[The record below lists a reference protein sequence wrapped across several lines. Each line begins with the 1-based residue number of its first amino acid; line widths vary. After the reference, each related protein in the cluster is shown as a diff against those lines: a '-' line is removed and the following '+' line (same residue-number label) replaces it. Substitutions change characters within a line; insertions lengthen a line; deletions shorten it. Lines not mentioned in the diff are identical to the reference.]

1 MLATGLLAAPLAESQ
16 RGAQRPPAQQRP
28 PQQRP
33 PQQRPPQ
40 QRPPQPRQPTPTFR
54 STTQYV
60 AVDVIVTDTQD
71 RIVRDLTKDDFV
83 VTEGGVAQTIDD
95 FSFVEVPLA
104 SRTIDVSVPPPPPA
118 DVGSNAGHPRASR
131 AMAFVIDDIGL
142 KPQDL
147 IPLRRTMVKF
157 LETMS
162 PDDQVA
168 MTYIA
173 HSNLSQDFT
182 NDIGRLIAAVQN
194 QKEALGTASPTA
206 QRDKMSVLRNALIS
220 LSSARQPRRAI
231 VLVSPFG
238 CLPYPGDSMAAS
250 ECRDLIQRAQ
260 RAGVP
265 IYTID
270 PRLFTDENFIG
281 GIQEGAPVTAAGESG
296 RTVFSPAIES
306 MRILA
311 TETGAR
317 GFAGMGD
324 VPRAVNEIM
333 IENGSYYL
341 LGFYPKPLVND
352 GRFHEIDVK
361 VKRPGLSVRARKGY
375 NSDPASPKET
385 TPKREMTASLGA
397 GLDDPSLPV
406 RAFVAPM
413 AAVMGGKTRAVV
425 TVELAYPLP
434 EGGATTLNDELR
446 VGILALTPDAKIK
459 ASFQREYQFTGT
471 WKPTARGT
479 FVINEVIDL
488 PTEPL
493 TVRVGVS
500 STALGKSGTTHVEV
514 DVLDYRDSDVQL
526 TPLILGT
533 SQYAL
538 DAAVGLDTIRT
549 LVPFQPAT
557 ARTFSNTDT
566 LRVFARVFWRT
577 KHPNTDVRVSVQGPT
592 PVPPQTTSIDGL
604 RAPTG
609 HTQGRFNTTLP
620 LRGLTPG
627 SYVLRVEAV
636 HPDSKSFVREVPF
649 EVR

>member
-1 MLATGLLAAPLAESQ
+1 MRRALLAVSLL
-16 RGAQRPPAQQRP
+16 GASAALLAQQRP
-28 PQQRP
+28 PA
-33 PQQRPPQ
+33 
-40 QRPPQPRQPTPTFR
+40 PTFR

-60 AVDVIVTDTQD
+60 AVDVIVTDSQD
-71 RIVRDLTKDDFV
+71 RIVRDLAKTDFT
-83 VTEGGVAQTIDD
+83 VTEAGVLQTIDD

-104 SRTIDVSVPPPPPA
+104 ARTVDAIAPPPPPA
-118 DVGSNAGHPRASR
+118 DVGSNAGQPRASR

-162 PDDQVA
+162 TDDQVA

-173 HSNLSQDFT
+173 HSDLSQDFT
-182 NDIGRLIAAVQN
+182 NDIGRLIAAVQK

-238 CLPYPGDSMAAS
+238 CLPYPGDSMAAA
-250 ECRDLIQRAQ
+250 ECRDLIQRAK

-270 PRLFTDENFIG
+270 PRLFTDANFVD
-281 GIQEGAPVTAAGESG
+281 GIQTTAPGATAGESG
-296 RTVFSPAIES
+296 ATPFSPAVES

-311 TETGAR
+311 GETGGR

-324 VPRAVNEIM
+324 IPRAVNEIM

-352 GRFHEIDVK
+352 GKFHEIDVK
-361 VKRPGLSVRARKGY
+361 VKRPGLTVRARAGY
-375 NSDPASPKET
+375 NADPAVPKPT
-385 TPKREMTASLGA
+385 TPKREMTASLGE

-413 AAVMGGKTRAVV
+413 SPSVGGNTRAVV

-434 EGGATTLNDELR
+434 EGGATKLNDDLR

-479 FVINEVIDL
+479 FVINEIIDL

-500 STALGKSGTTHVEV
+500 STALGKTGTTHVQV

-526 TPLILGT
+526 TPLVFGT

-538 DAAVGLDTIRT
+538 DAAVGLDTIRL

-557 ARTFSNTDT
+557 TRTFSSTDT
-566 LRVFARVFWRT
+566 LRIFARVYWRT
-577 KHPNTDVRVSVQGPT
+577 KHPSTDVRVSVQGPT
-592 PVPPQTTSIDGL
+592 PVPAQTVWIAGS
-604 RAPTG
+604 RAPSG
-609 HTQGRFNTTLP
+609 HSQGRFNTTLP

-627 SYVLRVEAV
+627 AYVLRVEAV
-636 HPDSKSFVREVPF
+636 QADSKPFVREVPF

>member
-1 MLATGLLAAPLAESQ
+1 MRNRELLIVAAILAGFGIVS
-16 RGAQRPPAQQRP
+16 AQQRP
-28 PQQRP
+28 PA
-33 PQQRPPQ
+33 
-40 QRPPQPRQPTPTFR
+40 PTFR

-60 AVDVIVTDTQD
+60 AVDVIVTDLQD
-71 RIVRDLTKDDFV
+71 RVVEGLTKDDFSVMERGV
-83 VTEGGVAQTIDD
+83 VQAIDD
-95 FSFVEVPLA
+95 FSFVAVPLA
-104 SRTIDVSVPPPPPA
+104 SRTIDVSAAPPPPA
-118 DVGSNAGHPRASR
+118 DVGSNAGQPRASR

-162 PDDQVA
+162 ADDQVA

-173 HSNLSQDFT
+173 HSDLSQDFT
-182 NDIGRLIAAVQN
+182 NDVGRLIAAVQN
-194 QKEALGTASPTA
+194 QKAALGTASPTA
-206 QRDKMSVLRNALIS
+206 QRDKMSVLRNALVS
-220 LSSARQPRRAI
+220 LSSANQPRRAI
-231 VLVSPFG
+231 VLVSSFG

-270 PRLFTDENFIG
+270 PRLFTDANFVD
-281 GIQEGAPVTAAGESG
+281 GIQVGAPAAPAGESG
-296 RTVFSPAIES
+296 VGPFSPAIES

-311 TETGAR
+311 TETGGR

-352 GRFHEIDVK
+352 GKFHDIDVK
-361 VKRPGLSVRARKGY
+361 VRRPGLTVRARKGY
-375 NSDPASPKET
+375 NADPAAPKAT
-385 TPKREMTASLGA
+385 TAKREMTASLGA
-397 GLDDPSLPV
+397 GLDDPSLPI

-413 AAVMGGKTRAVV
+413 APSVGGKTRAVV
-425 TVELAYPLP
+425 TIELAYPLP
-434 EGGATTLNDELR
+434 EGDTRALNDTLR

-459 ASFQREYQFTGT
+459 ASFQREIQFTGI

-479 FVINEVIDL
+479 FVMNEVIDL

-500 STALGKSGTTHVEV
+500 STALDKTGTTHVEV
-514 DVLDYRDSDVQL
+514 DVLDYRDEDVQL
-526 TPLILGT
+526 SPLVIGTPQFG
-533 SQYAL
+533 L
-538 DAAVGLDTIRT
+538 DAAVGLDTIRL
-549 LVPFQPAT
+549 LVPFQPT
-557 ARTFSNTDT
+557 TSRTFSSTDT
-566 LRVFARVFWRT
+566 LKVFARVFWRT
-577 KHPNTDVRVSVQGPT
+577 KHPDAEIRMSVQGPM
-592 PVPPQTTSIDGL
+592 PLPPQTISINGM

-609 HTQGRFNTTLP
+609 HTQGRFSTTLP
-620 LRGLTPG
+620 LRGLTAG
-627 SYVLRVEAV
+627 SYVLRVEAAQLQGK
-636 HPDSKSFVREVPF
+636 PFVREVPF

>member
-1 MLATGLLAAPLAESQ
+1 MRCATALFGVMLATGLLAAPLAESQ

-28 PQQRP
+28 PQ
-33 PQQRPPQ
+33 
-40 QRPPQPRQPTPTFR
+40 PRQPTPTFR

-60 AVDVIVTDTQD
+60 AVDVIVTDRQD
-71 RIVRDLTKDDFV
+71 RIVRDLTKDDFI
-83 VTEGGVAQTIDD
+83 VTEGGVAQTIED
-95 FSFVEVPLA
+95 FSFVSVPLE
-104 SRTIDVSVPPPPPA
+104 SRTINLDVPPPPPS
-118 DVGSNAGHPRASR
+118 DVGSNASHPRASR
-131 AMAFVIDDIGL
+131 AMAFVIDDQSL

-147 IPLRRTMVKF
+147 IPLRRAMVEF
-157 LETMS
+157 LKQLS
-162 PDDQVA
+162 SDDQVA
-168 MTYIA
+168 MTYIS

-182 NDIGRLIAAVQN
+182 NDIGRLIETVQT
-194 QKEALGTASPTA
+194 QKEALGLGEMSPRTPG
-206 QRDKMSVLRNALIS
+206 REKLMVLENAIKT
-220 LSSARQPRRAI
+220 LSAARQPRRAI
-231 VLVSPFG
+231 VLVSATG
-238 CLPYPGDSMAAS
+238 CLPYGPTMVNAA
-250 ECRDLIQRAQ
+250 CRDLINNAQ

-265 IYTID
+265 IYTLD
-270 PRLFTDENFIG
+270 PRLFTDENFIN
-281 GIQEGAPVTAAGESG
+281 GISTDAPAATAGESG
-296 RTVFSPAIES
+296 RTPFGEATDS
-306 MRILA
+306 MRVLA
-311 TETGAR
+311 TETGGR
-317 GFAGMGD
+317 GFSGMAD
-324 VPRAVNEIM
+324 VPRAVREIL

-341 LGFYPKPLVND
+341 LGFYPKPIVND
-352 GRFHEIDVK
+352 GKFHEIEVK
-361 VKRPGLSVRARKGY
+361 VKRPGLVVRARKGY
-375 NSDPASPKET
+375 NADPASPKET
-385 TPKREMTASLGA
+385 TPKREMTAALGA

-413 AAVMGGKTRAVV
+413 AAVTGGKTRAVV
-425 TVELAYPLP
+425 TIELSYPLP

-479 FVINEVIDL
+479 FVMNEIIDL

-500 STALGKSGTTHVEV
+500 STALGKTGTTHVEV
-514 DVLDYRDSDVQL
+514 DVLDYRDSEVQL

-533 SQYAL
+533 SQYSL

-592 PVPPQTTSIDGL
+592 PVPPQTTSIAGL

-636 HPDSKSFVREVPF
+636 HPNSKSFVREVPF